1 MIGSWWKK
9 FWGANSTLGQRGEAV
24 AAKFLQR
31 KGYTILARSD
41 RTIMGEL
48 DLIVV
53 RDRVIVFVE
62 VKTRRR
68 SDKGSPA
75 EAVDAQ
81 KQQRIIKL
89 ALAYLRRHQLIGSCT
104 SRFDVISVEWPD
116 DSTKPII
123 THFEN
128 AFQANDQYQ
137 VYS

>member
-1 MIGSWWKK
+1 MIGSWWNLFRRSK
-9 FWGANSTLGQRGEAV
+9 STLGERGEAV

-41 RTIMGEL
+41 RTVMGEL

-53 RDRVIVFVE
+53 RDRVVIFVE

-68 SDKGSPA
+68 CDKGSPA
-75 EAVDAQ
+75 EAVDAE

-89 ALAYLRRHQLIGSCT
+89 ALAYLRRHQLIGCCS
-104 SRFDVISVEWPD
+104 SRFDVISIVWPD
-116 DSTKPII
+116 DSAKPQI

-128 AFQANDQYQ
+128 AFQPNDQRQ
-137 VYS
+137 IYS